1 MIGLRSLIVRQG
13 SRLLYCVSDFTAA
26 KHIVK
31 AAFGCEEVGGWSW
44 ITDMKIVEVAGF
56 NEGSKS
62 IVFLES
68 RVSVEHNYE
77 SVALLLKVL
86 KQSG

>member
-1 MIGLRSLIVRQG
+1 MIGLRAFVIRQG
-13 SRLLYCVSDFTAA
+13 AGLLHYVPDFTAA

-44 ITDMKIVEVAGF
+44 ITGVKIVEVAGC
-56 NEGSKS
+56 NEGAKS
-62 IVFLES
+62 VVFLEG
-68 RVSVEHNYE
+68 RVSVEHDDE